1 MVLVY
6 QARLEADHHG
16 SHRHRLLFQILLATD
31 QHAYAAT
38 SESGPDCSAAGN
50 GWPLRR
56 AVRDDGPRA

>member
-1 MVLVY
+1 LKRITMDRIGTGFSL
-6 QARLEADHHG
+6 
-16 SHRHRLLFQILLATD
+16 QILLATD